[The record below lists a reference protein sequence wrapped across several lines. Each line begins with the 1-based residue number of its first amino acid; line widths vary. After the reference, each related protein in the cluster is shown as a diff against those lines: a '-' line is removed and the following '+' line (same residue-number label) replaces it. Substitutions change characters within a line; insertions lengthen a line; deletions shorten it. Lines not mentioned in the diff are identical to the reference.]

1 MQKLILA
8 LVLGA
13 ASAACPNMCSG
24 HGTCG
29 SDDTCTCYPDFI
41 MGDEEGGDC
50 SDRKC
55 PYEVAWVTTPD
66 ASGYVHAYAEC
77 AGRGICDRWSGECEC
92 FEGYTGKGCGYTTC
106 PNDCSGH
113 GTCEYIS
120 ELTVGSVPGDYYSG
134 PFLGMK
140 TASVTLDYVDTL
152 WDAKKS
158 RACVCDPLYTEIDCS
173 RKMCPKGNDVMDTR
187 LDTSDDLV
195 YQIQNITIYS
205 GDNDAT
211 DFTSFNLYQ
220 ANQTF
225 ALTFKSTLNETFTT
239 IPILF
244 NPTPNDVL
252 SDGSGEVTADTAD
265 NKMAYAIKSALEA
278 LPNYVIDGV
287 EVNVTSSM
295 IPSTWGAP
303 QSAVNV
309 ETTIIT
315 VAFIGSRVQ
324 GPQNLLMVEAAQC
337 MDGCTPM
344 ITGLALESI
353 TSTKSSVT
361 ETKPADYNNY
371 ECGRRGKCDY
381 DTGVCECFEGYTG
394 LQCQIQTALM

>member
-1 MQKLILA
+1 M
-8 LVLGA
+8 
-13 ASAACPNMCSG
+13 
-24 HGTCG
+24 
-29 SDDTCTCYPDFI
+29 
-41 MGDEEGGDC
+41 
-50 SDRKC
+50 
-55 PYEVAWVTTPD
+55 
-66 ASGYVHAYAEC
+66 
-77 AGRGICDRWSGECEC
+77 
-92 FEGYTGKGCGYTTC
+92 
-106 PNDCSGH
+106 
-113 GTCEYIS
+113 
-120 ELTVGSVPGDYYSG
+120 
-134 PFLGMK
+134 GMK

-152 WDAKKS
+152 WDSMKS

-195 YQIQNITIYS
+195 YQVQNITLYA

-211 DFTSFNLYQ
+211 DFTSFSLYK

-225 ALTFKSTLNETFTT
+225 ALTFKSTLNESFTT

-252 SDGSGEVTADTAD
+252 SDGSGDVTADTAD

-287 EVNVTSSM
+287 EVNVSSSL
-295 IPSTWGAP
+295 ISSTWGAP
-303 QSAVNV
+303 QDGLNV
-309 ETTIIT
+309 ETTTIT
-315 VAFIGSRVQ
+315 VAFIGARVQ
-324 GPQNLLMVEAAQC
+324 GPQNLLMVETAEC
-337 MDGCTPM
+337 KDGCTPM

-353 TSTKSSVT
+353 LDKKSSVT
-361 ETKPADYNNY
+361 ESKPADYNNY

-394 LQCQIQTALM
+394 LQCQIQTSLM